1 MRTKNVKPYT
11 YGSLYKQDHPDDGI
25 LPITA
30 GNLVNFNIAGP
41 YQNTRPNVATNRITV
56 FKSGV
61 YHITANVSVI
71 LEEEQFAEFTI
82 NLSSNK
88 SEPYPLVGSIF
99 DANGISIITGTT
111 VQSFLNAGDEVGIYI
126 AKAFASGDKP
136 LKYNRAALT
145 LFLLDEFPSSLV
157 V

>member
-11 YGSLYKQDHPDDGI
+11 YGSLYKQDHPDDRI
-25 LPITA
+25 LPIIT

-41 YQNTRPNVATNRITV
+41 YQNTRPDIAANRITV

-71 LEEEQFAEFTI
+71 LEEEQFAEFII

-88 SEPYPLVGSIF
+88 SEPLVGAIF
-99 DANGISIITGTT
+99 DANGISTITGTT

-126 AKAFASGDKP
+126 TKAFAPRGKP
-136 LKYNRAALT
+136 PRYNRATLT
-145 LFLLDEFPSSLV
+145 LFSLE
-157 V
+157 